1 MLYIVESRIL
11 EEVNTKLS
19 YTKYSQINNIL
30 VYVHIVKPN
39 TQTLKQFVTNLGGKP
54 RVGEETSAYSLVRS
68 PTCPYIISQFFLI
81 TFRW

>member
-30 VYVHIVKPN
+30 VYVHI
-39 TQTLKQFVTNLGGKP
+39 Q
-54 RVGEETSAYSLVRS
+54 
-68 PTCPYIISQFFLI
+68 
-81 TFRW
+81 